1 MPNAQPIGLGMGFA
15 QLPAASKWALL
26 GYGRKG
32 GARSGSAPRR
42 RRGRKAKPVAR
53 RPKKRASG
61 ARKGR
66 KLKFGSPAW
75 QKKYKVG
82 RFHRKR
88 K

>member
-1 MPNAQPIGLGMGFA
+1 MPNQMPRGV
-15 QLPAASKWALL
+15 PASAFSQMTSASRWALL

-32 GARSGSAPRR
+32 GARTSSGPKRRRKRGKTAEKRTARRAKKSGS
-42 RRGRKAKPVAR
+42 
-53 RPKKRASG
+53 
-61 ARKGR
+61 R

-82 RFHRKR
+82 RFNKKR

>member
-32 GARSGSAPRR
+32 GARSASAPRR
-42 RRGRKAKPVAR
+42 RRRKAKAVAR
-53 RPKKRASG
+53 RTKKRASG
-61 ARKGR
+61 GRRKS

-82 RFHRKR
+82 RFNKKRRK
-88 K
+88 